1 MGKLEELIEELCP
14 DGVEF
19 SRIDELCII
28 TRGRV
33 MSKDYIRD
41 NAGNYPVYSSQTEN
55 NGELGKISTYD
66 YEGEFLTWTTD
77 GANAG
82 SVFYRDGKF
91 SVTNVCGLLKIQDD
105 RILTKYLYYALV
117 ITAPNYVNRGMGNP
131 KLMSNVMGKIRI
143 PIPPIE
149 VQREIV
155 RILDNFTELTAE
167 LTAELTTELTARKKQ
182 YEYYRD
188 DLMNLSN
195 DKNIVT
201 IGEVVEKIGTINWNK
216 CEETKKYIDLTSVD
230 KEVHSIIKKLVSD
243 VNSENAPS
251 RARQLIKSGDILFG
265 GTRPMLKRYCIVPKE
280 YDNQICSTGYIVLRV
295 KNNLI
300 IKEYLYYI
308 LGTQSFYNYIE
319 SNQQGASYP
328 SIGDKVLKQYTF
340 NLPSLREQEHIVKI
354 LNEFEK
360 LYYDISEGI
369 QAEIEARKKQYEY
382 YRDKLLT
389 FKKLEE

>member
-1 MGKLEELIEELCP
+1 MSKLEELIEELCP
-14 DGVEF
+14 EGVEYRNLGDICNILD
-19 SRIDELCII
+19 SQRKPV
-28 TRGRV
+28 TK
-33 MSKDYIRD
+33 KDRSEGEYPYYGANGIQDYVREYIFD
-41 NAGNYPVYSSQTEN
+41 GTFLLVGEDGSVINKDKSPVLSWAV
-55 NGELGKISTYD
+55 GKIWVNNHAHVLSEKRGVLLRYIFHYMQTI
-66 YEGEFLTWTTD
+66 
-77 GANAG
+77 
-82 SVFYRDGKF
+82 
-91 SVTNVCGLLKIQDD
+91 NVSSI
-105 RILTKYLYYALV
+105 V
-117 ITAPNYVNRGMGNP
+117 RGTPP
-131 KLMSNVMGKIRI
+131 KLNQQNLRKIKI
-143 PIPPIE
+143 AVPPVEI
-149 VQREIV
+149 QREIV
-155 RILDNFTELTAE
+155 RILDSFTELTAE
-167 LTAELTTELTARKKQ
+167 LIAELTAELTARKKQ